1 MNRKL
6 YKWEWALLIVLGL
19 LIFALP
25 SLAIFM
31 ACVMTVLRIP
41 SCFWDWAINKVKG
54 GEKE

>member
-1 MNRKL
+1 MDRKL

-19 LIFALP
+19 FILTVP

-41 SCFWDWAINKVKG
+41 SCFWDWAITNKVK
-54 GEKE
+54 EKR